1 MKIHPQCIIFAACS
15 LSLCSGFSVQTTRN
29 TVHSSTSLYVVNN
42 NYLSNLSPISLNT
55 VNNNNGAGN
64 AAEGSTTRRPI
75 LAGNW
80 KLNPTTRK
88 EALELLNGLKANS
101 NDAEVVIFPPLPY
114 LSDALAMLQG
124 TGIKVGAQTAS
135 SYEDGAFTGEVAP
148 SMLATAGCSYVLLG
162 HSERRTL
169 FGETDDSIN
178 DRLKACMTEAD
189 LRVVLCVGETLA
201 EYESGLLNSVVDT
214 QVRKGLA
221 GVSAK
226 DLLDGRVVIAYE
238 PVWAIGTGLVA
249 TPHQV
254 GAHISFSSL
263 VCLFVCYK

>member
-1 MKIHPQCIIFAACS
+1 MKISPNCIILLAASS
-15 LSLCSGFSVQTTRN
+15 LKLCSGFGVQKSSN
-29 TVHSSTSLYVVNN
+29 VVHSSTSLNGVHD
-42 NYLSNLSPISLNT
+42 YLSKLSPISLNG
-55 VNNNNGAGN
+55 VNGAGHN
-64 AAEGSTTRRPI
+64 TVNTTSTRRPI

-88 EALELLNGLKANS
+88 EALELLSSLKATS
-101 NDAEVVIFPPLPY
+101 NDAEVVIFPPLPF
-114 LSDALAMLQG
+114 LSDAISMLEG

-135 SYEDGAFTGEVAP
+135 SYENGAFTGEVAP

-169 FGETDDSIN
+169 FGETDASIN
-178 DRLKACMTEAD
+178 DRLKACMGEAD
-189 LRVVLCVGETLA
+189 LKVILCVGETLS

-249 TPHQV
+249 TPDQV
-254 GAHISFSSL
+254 CVVLRTSFMSRIIIHI
-263 VCLFVCYK
+263 

>member
-1 MKIHPQCIIFAACS
+1 MKISPKCIILLAASS
-15 LSLCSGFSVQTTRN
+15 LKLCSGFGVQKSSN
-29 TVHSSTSLYVVNN
+29 AVHSSTSLNVVNTD
-42 NYLSNLSPISLNT
+42 YLSKLSPISLNG
-55 VNNNNGAGN
+55 VSGAGHN
-64 AAEGSTTRRPI
+64 TVSTSTRRPI

-88 EALELLNGLKANS
+88 EALELLSGLKANS
-101 NDAEVVIFPPLPY
+101 NDAEVVIFPPLPF
-114 LSDALAMLQG
+114 LFDAISMLEG

-135 SYEDGAFTGEVAP
+135 SYTDGAFTGEVSP

-169 FGETDDSIN
+169 FGETDTSIN
-178 DRLKACMTEAD
+178 DRLKACMREAD
-189 LRVVLCVGETLA
+189 LKVILCVGETLS

-249 TPHQV
+249 TPNQV
-254 GAHISFSSL
+254 CVVFRVSFI
-263 VCLFVCYK
+263 CRIIIHT